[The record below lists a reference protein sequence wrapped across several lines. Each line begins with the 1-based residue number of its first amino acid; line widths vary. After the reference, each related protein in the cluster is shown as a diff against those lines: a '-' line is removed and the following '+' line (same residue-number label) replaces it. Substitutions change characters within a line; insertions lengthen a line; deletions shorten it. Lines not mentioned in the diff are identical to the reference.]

1 MQFKLAL
8 LALAGCAF
16 AAETTSLKTC
26 FGHHSGA
33 LRSICFETR
42 TRLTLL
48 DSTLTSTTSISVP
61 SGCSFSKTLTATAQ
75 SDLDE
80 LSSCS
85 AIEGDVYITGDL
97 GTASIANV
105 KAIYGSLT
113 AFNCSN
119 LQSLRA
125 DSLTTIT
132 KQLELTD
139 LYVLDTLSF
148 GSLVSVGSINWVTL
162 PALTQAGLAAGVS
175 DCQSIYISDT
185 RLESLEGFNPI
196 NVETFNIN
204 NNKNLASIS
213 SDIKSVSNA
222 LSVSYNGDDTN
233 VTFDSLAWANNITFY
248 SVSSISMSNISAVNS
263 SLGVFESNVELLEI
277 PTLTKI
283 GGDLSIIDNDDL
295 SEIDLSDLQ
304 SVGGGFVIANNSNLD
319 TIDGFDSLQSI
330 GGAVILKG
338 EFDNATFPK
347 LTTVRGGFDLETT
360 GEADCSEFNSL
371 EKKGGI
377 QGDKFVCSAATE
389 SSSSINHSKTSTG
402 SSSATSSGSSDES
415 TSSGSSSSSKA
426 GAAVNTISVFGVMSA
441 LLLALL

>member
-8 LALAGCAF
+8 LALAGY
-16 AAETTSLKTC
+16 
-26 FGHHSGA
+26 
-33 LRSICFETR
+33 
-42 TRLTLL
+42 
-48 DSTLTSTTSISVP
+48 STLTSTTSISVP

-75 SDLDE
+75 SDLDD

-85 AIEGDVYITGDL
+85 AIEGDIYITGDL
-97 GTASIANV
+97 STASIANV
-105 KAIYGSLT
+105 KAIYGSLS

-185 RLESLEGFNPI
+185 QLESLDGFNPI

-204 NNKNLASIS
+204 NNKNLASIN
-213 SDIKSVSNA
+213 SDIQSISNA

-233 VTFDSLAWANNITFY
+233 VTFDSLSWANNITFY
-248 SVSSISMSNISAVNS
+248 SVSSISMSNISTVNS
-263 SLGVFESNVELLEI
+263 SLGVFESNVESLAI
-277 PTLTKI
+277 PSLKKI

-295 SEIDLSDLQ
+295 TEIDFSDLT
-304 SVGGGFVIANNSNLD
+304 SVGGGFVIANNSNLE
-319 TIDGFDSLQSI
+319 TIDGFDSLTTI

-338 EFDNATFPK
+338 DFDNATFPK
-347 LTTVRGGFDLETT
+347 LSTVRGGFDLETT
-360 GEADCSEFNSL
+360 GEADCDEFNTL

-389 SSSSINHSKTSTG
+389 SSSSINHSKTSG

-415 TSSGSSSSSKA
+415 TSSGASSSSQG
-426 GAAVNTISVFGVMSA
+426 GAAVNTISVFGIMSA

>member
-8 LALAGCAF
+8 LALAGY
-16 AAETTSLKTC
+16 
-26 FGHHSGA
+26 
-33 LRSICFETR
+33 
-42 TRLTLL
+42 
-48 DSTLTSTTSISVP
+48 STLTSTTSISVP

-75 SDLDE
+75 SDLDD

-85 AIEGDVYITGDL
+85 AIEGDIYITGDL
-97 GTASIANV
+97 STASIANV
-105 KAIYGSLT
+105 KAIYGSLS

-185 RLESLEGFNPI
+185 QLESLDGFNPI

-204 NNKNLASIS
+204 NNKNLASIN
-213 SDIKSVSNA
+213 SDIQSISNA

-233 VTFDSLAWANNITFY
+233 VTFDSLSWANNITFY
-248 SVSSISMSNISAVNS
+248 SVSSISMSNISTVNS
-263 SLGVFESNVELLEI
+263 SLGVFESNVESLAI
-277 PTLTKI
+277 PSLKKI

-295 SEIDLSDLQ
+295 TEIDFSDLT
-304 SVGGGFVIANNSNLD
+304 SVGGGFVIANNSNLE
-319 TIDGFDSLQSI
+319 TIDGFDSLTTI

-338 EFDNATFPK
+338 DFDNATFPK
-347 LTTVRGGFDLETT
+347 LSTVRGGFDLETT
-360 GEADCSEFNSL
+360 GEADCDEFNTL

-389 SSSSINHSKTSTG
+389 SSSSINHSKTSG

-415 TSSGSSSSSKA
+415 TSSGASSSSQG

>member
-8 LALAGCAF
+8 LALAGY
-16 AAETTSLKTC
+16 
-26 FGHHSGA
+26 
-33 LRSICFETR
+33 
-42 TRLTLL
+42 
-48 DSTLTSTTSISVP
+48 STLTSTTSISVP

-75 SDLDE
+75 SDLDD

-85 AIEGDVYITGDL
+85 AIEGDIYITGDL
-97 GTASIANV
+97 STASIANV
-105 KAIYGSLT
+105 KAIYGSLS

-185 RLESLEGFNPI
+185 QLESLDGFNPI

-213 SDIKSVSNA
+213 SDIQSISNA

-233 VTFDSLAWANNITFY
+233 VTFDSLSWANNITFY
-248 SVSSISMSNISAVNS
+248 SVSSISMSNISTVNS
-263 SLGVFESNVELLEI
+263 SLGVFESNVESLAI
-277 PTLTKI
+277 PSLKKI

-295 SEIDLSDLQ
+295 TEIDFSDLT
-304 SVGGGFVIANNSNLD
+304 SVGGGFVIANNSNLE
-319 TIDGFDSLQSI
+319 TIDGFDSLTTI

-338 EFDNATFPK
+338 DFDNATFPK
-347 LTTVRGGFDLETT
+347 LSTVRGGFDLETT
-360 GEADCSEFNSL
+360 GEADCDEFNTL

-389 SSSSINHSKTSTG
+389 SSSSINHSKTSG

-415 TSSGSSSSSKA
+415 TSSGASSSSQG
-426 GAAVNTISVFGVMSA
+426 GAAVNTISVFGIMSA

>member
-8 LALAGCAF
+8 LALAGY
-16 AAETTSLKTC
+16 
-26 FGHHSGA
+26 
-33 LRSICFETR
+33 
-42 TRLTLL
+42 
-48 DSTLTSTTSISVP
+48 STLTSTTSISVP
-61 SGCSFSKTLTATAQ
+61 SGCSFSKTLTATVQ
-75 SDLDE
+75 SDLDK

-85 AIEGDVYITGDL
+85 AIEGDIYITGDL
-97 GTASIANV
+97 STASIANV
-105 KAIYGSLT
+105 KAIYGSLS

-162 PALTQAGLAAGVS
+162 PALTQAGLSAGVS

-185 RLESLEGFNPI
+185 QLESLEGFNPI

-233 VTFDSLAWANNITFY
+233 VTFDSLSWANNITFY
-248 SVSSISMSNISAVNS
+248 SVSSISMSNISTVNS
-263 SLGVFESNVELLEI
+263 SLGVFESNVESLEI
-277 PTLTKI
+277 PSLKKI

-295 SEIDLSDLQ
+295 TEIDLSDLQ
-304 SVGGGFVIANNSNLD
+304 SVGGGFVIANNSNLE
-319 TIDGFDSLQSI
+319 TIDGFDSLQTI

-347 LTTVRGGFDLETT
+347 LSTVRGGFDLETT
-360 GEADCSEFNSL
+360 GKASCDEFNAL

-389 SSSSINHSKTSTG
+389 SSSSINHSKTSG

-415 TSSGSSSSSKA
+415 TSSRASSSSRA
-426 GAAVNTISVFGVMSA
+426 GAAINTVSVFGVMSA
-441 LLLALL
+441 LLLAML